1 MTLEELKKQI
11 ELEVNRGEENVSI
24 IDLVNY
30 LLIFGYKSGASDIHF
45 QPTEHG
51 INVRYR
57 IDGILYTFF
66 NFPKYIQEEMIA
78 RIKVIAGL
86 RTDEHNAPQDGRFK
100 FKIPQENINFDIRV
114 SIMPTY
120 YGENSVLRLLVQKEE
135 IFILEKLGFSDN
147 DLKKVQ
153 EAIKKP
159 YGMILVTG
167 PTGSGK
173 TTTLYSILKA
183 LNTPGV
189 SIITLEDPI
198 EYSIAGITQ
207 IQVNP
212 QVGLVFS
219 KGLRAIL
226 RQDPNIIMVG
236 EIRDQE
242 TADIAVNAALTGH
255 LLLSTLHT
263 NDAPTALPRL
273 LEMGIEP
280 FLISSTVNI
289 VIAQRLVRKLCDHCK
304 QEDRLTST
312 EAKSL
317 LEGIN
322 EDLTLEN
329 IKKIK
334 TYKIYKAQGCENCN
348 QTGFKGRIGIFEILE
363 MSKKIKE
370 AIMKRENS
378 EHIKKI
384 ALSEGM
390 STMIRDGFNKVI
402 NGLTTIEE
410 VLRVIHE

>member
-1 MTLEELKKQI
+1 MTIEELKKQI
-11 ELEVNRGEENVSI
+11 ELEASKGAEQTSI

-30 LLIFGYKSGASDIHF
+30 LIIFGYKSRASDIHF
-45 QPTEHG
+45 QPTEVG
-51 INVRYR
+51 INIRYR

-66 NFPKYIQEEMIA
+66 TFPKYLQEEIIS
-78 RIKVIAGL
+78 RIKVVSGL
-86 RTDEHNAPQDGRFK
+86 RTDEHNTPQDGRFK
-100 FKIPQENINFDIRV
+100 FRIPQENISFDIRV
-114 SIMPTY
+114 SVMPTY
-120 YGENSVLRLLVQKEE
+120 YGENAILRLLIQKDD
-135 IFILEKLGFSDN
+135 IFVLEKLGFSEV
-147 DLKKVQ
+147 DLKKVY

-173 TTTLYSILKA
+173 TTTLYSILKV

-198 EYSIAGITQ
+198 EYSIPGITQ

-273 LEMGIEP
+273 LEMNIEP
-280 FLISSTVNI
+280 FLIASTVNI
-289 VIAQRLVRKLCDHCK
+289 VIAQRLVRKLCDSCK
-304 QEDRLTST
+304 KAKKLTNI

-317 LEGIN
+317 LEGIG
-322 EDLTLEN
+322 EDLSLEN
-329 IKKIK
+329 IKKFK
-334 TYKIYKAQGCENCN
+334 LYEIYEAQGCEICN
-348 QTGFKGRIGIFEILE
+348 QAGFMGRIGIFEVLVI
-363 MSKKIKE
+363 SKRIKE
-370 AIMKRENS
+370 AIMKRYNS
-378 EHIKKI
+378 EQIKKI
-384 ALSEGM
+384 ALEEGM

-402 NGLTTIEE
+402 AGLTTIEE

>member
-1 MTLEELKKQI
+1 MTLEDLKKQI
-11 ELEVNRGEENVSI
+11 ELEINRGAEQTSI

-30 LLIFGYKSGASDIHF
+30 LLIFGYKARASDIHF
-45 QPTEHG
+45 QPIENG
-51 INVRYR
+51 INIRFR

-66 NFPKYIQEEMIA
+66 TFPKYLQEEIIA
-78 RIKVIAGL
+78 RLKVLSGL
-86 RTDEHNAPQDGRFK
+86 RTDEHNMPQDGRFK
-100 FKIPQENINFDIRV
+100 FKIPQENISFDIRI

-120 YGENSVLRLLVQKEE
+120 YGENAILRLLIQKD
-135 IFILEKLGFSDN
+135 IYVLENLGFSES
-147 DLKKVQ
+147 DLKKVY

-173 TTTLYSILKA
+173 TTTLYSILKT
-183 LNTPGV
+183 LNTPSV

-198 EYSIAGITQ
+198 EYSINGITQ

-212 QVGLVFS
+212 QIGLVFS
-219 KGLRAIL
+219 KGLRSIL

-236 EIRDQE
+236 EIRDAE

-289 VIAQRLVRKLCDHCK
+289 VIAQRLVRKLCEKCK
-304 QEDRLTST
+304 KPSKLTT
-312 EAKSL
+312 VEARSI
-317 LEGIN
+317 LEGIA

-334 TYKIYKAQGCENCN
+334 NYEIYKPQGCELCN
-348 QTGFKGRIGIFEILE
+348 QTGFLGRLGIFEILVI
-363 MSKKIKE
+363 SKRIKE
-370 AIMKRENS
+370 AIMKRYNS
-378 EHIKKI
+378 EQIKKI
-384 ALSEGM
+384 ALEEGM

-402 NGLTTIEE
+402 QGLTTIEE